1 MKTLFI
7 AVTIIASSS
16 FFAQSSTLTDPI
28 FSGSNSSNKWIL
40 TTPVSTAPGDLH
52 IAPKNQQGAWDFS
65 KQTIFFS
72 NGCLG
77 LGPVSVPF
85 QNDDKILIAG
95 NINAIQGSDINTKIG
110 FALQDTFKNPLNGN
124 TNPLL
129 TIANYGMTR
138 NDNTL
143 SVSGYEGV
151 NFFTNMKSQMRILN
165 TGEVLIGRNSL
176 PTAFP
181 NYKLYVQGGIL
192 ATEVRV
198 SLGSNWPDYVFNK
211 DHKLTPLDEVEKYIN
226 ENGHLSNTP
235 SASTIKEEGI
245 NVSEMIRIQ
254 QEKIEELTLYIIEQ
268 NKRIKAL
275 ESKSNSN

>member
-7 AVTIIASSS
+7 TVAMFTSSS

-52 IAPKNQQGAWDFS
+52 IAPKNQQGDWDFS

-95 NINAIQGSDINTKIG
+95 NINAIQGSDINNKIG
-110 FALQDTFKNPLNGN
+110 FAIQETFTNPLNAN
-124 TNPLL
+124 TNPLS
-129 TIANYGMTR
+129 TIANFGMTR

-143 SVSGYEGV
+143 SLSGWLGI
-151 NFFTNMKSQMRILN
+151 NFFTDMKSQMRILN
-165 TGEVLIGRNSL
+165 DGKVLIGRNNT

-181 NYKLYVQGGIL
+181 DYKLYVQGGIL

-198 SLGSNWPDYVFNK
+198 SSSSNWPDYVFSK
-211 DHKLTPLDEVEKYIN
+211 DHQLTPLDEVEKYIN

-235 SASTIKEEGI
+235 SASTIKEQGI

-275 ESKSNSN
+275 ESKSNNN